1 MNVFS
6 VLLLFLGNVCV
17 VLSKDFDWISSIYPG
32 KLSFKIS

>member
-6 VLLLFLGNVCV
+6 VLLFFLGNVYV
-17 VLSKDFDWISSIYPG
+17 VLSKDFDWISGIYPG